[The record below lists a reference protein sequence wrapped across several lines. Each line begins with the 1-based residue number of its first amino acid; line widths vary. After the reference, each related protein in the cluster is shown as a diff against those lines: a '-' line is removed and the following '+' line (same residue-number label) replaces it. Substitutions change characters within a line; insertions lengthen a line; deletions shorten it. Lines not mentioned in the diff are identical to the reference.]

1 MGFEIGEVVG
11 RVYSL
16 EARAEARAG
25 EDGTLEASSASSA
38 SSTTGD
44 DRGGGKRLKLKTVLD
59 DVTCT
64 NGMGWTRDGKI
75 M

>member
-16 EARAEARAG
+16 EAGTG

-38 SSTTGD
+38 SSTTAD